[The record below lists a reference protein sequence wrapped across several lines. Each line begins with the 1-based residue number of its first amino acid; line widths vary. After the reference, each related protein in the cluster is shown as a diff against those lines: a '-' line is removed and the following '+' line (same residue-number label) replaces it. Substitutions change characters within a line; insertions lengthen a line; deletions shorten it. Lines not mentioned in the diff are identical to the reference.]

1 MEEKKILLKT
11 IEALNATISSLSST
25 NQRQAEQ
32 LRSLQERV
40 KELTA
45 QVTWLNRQLFGRKS
59 EKLAPFDPNQLDLF
73 SGQVPENALEIK
85 EAHDIAVESV
95 KETAEDRKRER
106 KNRKMI
112 EDLPVLER
120 VVIEP
125 EGIDPNLYK
134 KIGEEVTRVVEH
146 KPGQLYIKEIV
157 RPKYGLK
164 DNTALPPNGQK
175 SVEIA
180 AMPLLPIYKGIAGPT
195 LLAEILLQKYEYHL
209 PFYRQ
214 VQQLRH
220 LGFKASESTIDGWF
234 KPAVEL
240 LNPLYEVLK
249 SEIMKSDYL
258 QGDETT
264 VPVLDK
270 ASHKTNKEYLWM
282 VRAVVQ
288 RLVLFHYNNGSRSGT
303 VIEELTKGYKGYFQC
318 DGFEG
323 YESAF
328 KTRPDVL
335 LVNCMAHIRRHF
347 EQAQKENR
355 EPAEYALKEI
365 QFLYRI
371 EHDCD
376 ERGLTAEQRRDERT
390 KKARPIMEALK
401 LWMETEGIKYSPN
414 SLIGKAITY
423 AYTRWNNMM
432 RYLDDGRVRIDNNLA
447 ENAIRPITLGR
458 KNYLFCG
465 DHEAA
470 VSMSV
475 VCSLLAT
482 CKAHEV
488 NPRDYLNNVIA
499 RMPYMQKATND
510 EEKGMTIYGKG
521 CISNYR
527 NCSLS
532 YVWYSVLY
540 RMLTLIISLFCNFL
554 MLWFN

>member
-1 MEEKKILLKT
+1 MEEKDILLKT
-11 IEALNATISSLSST
+11 IETLNATISSLSAT
-25 NQRQAEQ
+25 NEEQAEQ
-32 LRSLQERV
+32 NRNLQKRIE
-40 KELTA
+40 ELTA
-45 QVTWLNRQLFGRKS
+45 QVAWLNRQLFGRKS
-59 EKLAPFDPNQLDLF
+59 EKLNPFDPNQLNLF
-73 SGQVPENALEIK
+73 SEQIPDNTSEIM
-85 EAHDIAVESV
+85 EARDKAVESV

-106 KNRKMI
+106 KNRKMM

-120 VVIEP
+120 IVIEP
-125 EGIDPNLYK
+125 EDIDLNLYK
-134 KIGEEVTRVVEH
+134 KIGEEITRVVEH

-164 DNTALPPNGQK
+164 DNTILPPAGKK

-180 AMPLLPIYKGIAGPT
+180 SLPLLPIYKGIAGPT

-240 LNPLYEVLK
+240 LKPLYGVLK

-270 ASHKTNKEYLWM
+270 TTHRTNKEYLWL
-282 VRAVVQ
+282 VRAVEQ

-303 VIEELTKGYKGYFQC
+303 VIENLTKGYKGYFQC

-335 LVNCMAHIRRHF
+335 VVNCMAHIRRYF
-347 EQAQKENR
+347 EQAQKENK
-355 EPAEYALKEI
+355 EMADHALKEI
-365 QFLYRI
+365 QLLYRI
-371 EHDCD
+371 EHGCD
-376 ERGLTAEQRRDERT
+376 EREFTVEQRKEERQ
-390 KKARPIMEALK
+390 KKSKPIMEALK
-401 LWMETEGIKYSPN
+401 LWMETEGIRYSP
-414 SLIGKAITY
+414 STQIGKAITY
-423 AYTRWNNMM
+423 AYTRWKNMM
-432 RYLDDGRVRIDNNLA
+432 RYLEDGRIRIDNNLA

-482 CKAHEV
+482 CKAHDV
-488 NPRDYLNNVIA
+488 NPREYLNDVIA
-499 RMPYMQKATND
+499 RMPYMQKATYD
-510 EEKGMTIYGKG
+510 ELLQLLPHKWKKK
-521 CISNYR
+521 
-527 NCSLS
+527 
-532 YVWYSVLY
+532 
-540 RMLTLIISLFCNFL
+540 
-554 MLWFN
+554 

>member
-1 MEEKKILLKT
+1 MEEKEILLKT
-11 IEALNATISSLSST
+11 IEALNASISSLSET
-25 NQRQAEQ
+25 NRKQAEQ
-32 LRSLQERV
+32 NESLQKRI

-45 QVTWLNRQLFGRKS
+45 QVAWLNRQLFGRKS

-73 SGQVPENALEIK
+73 SGQVPENATEIK
-85 EAHDIAVESV
+85 EAHDIAVESIKV
-95 KETAEDRKRER
+95 TPEDRKRER
-106 KNRKMI
+106 KNRKMM

-120 VVIEP
+120 TVIEP
-125 EGIDPNLYK
+125 EDIDLNLYK

-146 KPGQLYIKEIV
+146 KPGQLYIREIV

-164 DNTALPPNGQK
+164 DNTSLPPAGKK

-214 VQQLRH
+214 VQQFRH

-240 LNPLYEVLK
+240 LKPLYEVLK

-270 ASHKTNKEYLWM
+270 ASHKTNKEYLWL
-282 VRAVVQ
+282 VRAVEQ

-303 VIEELTKGYKGYFQC
+303 VIESLTKNFKGYFQC

-335 LVNCMAHIRRHF
+335 IVNCMAHIRRHF
-347 EQAQKENR
+347 EQAQKENK
-355 EPAEYALKEI
+355 EMAGHALKEI
-365 QFLYRI
+365 QLLYRI
-371 EHDCD
+371 DHGCD
-376 ERGLTAEQRRDERT
+376 EQGFTAEQRKQERQN
-390 KKARPIMEALK
+390 KSKPVMDALK
-401 LWMETEGIKYSPN
+401 LWMETEGIKYSP
-414 SLIGKAITY
+414 SSQIGKAITY

-432 RYLDDGRVRIDNNLA
+432 RYLEDGRIRIDNNLA
-447 ENAIRPITLGR
+447 ENAIRPVTLGR

-475 VCSLLAT
+475 ICSLLAT

-488 NPRDYLNNVIA
+488 NPREYLNDVIA
-499 RMPYMQKATND
+499 KMPYMQKATYD
-510 EEKGMTIYGKG
+510 ELLQLLPHKWGKQ
-521 CISNYR
+521 
-527 NCSLS
+527 
-532 YVWYSVLY
+532 
-540 RMLTLIISLFCNFL
+540 
-554 MLWFN
+554 

>member
-1 MEEKKILLKT
+1 MEEKETLLKT
-11 IEALNATISSLSST
+11 IEALNTTVSSLSAT
-25 NQRQAEQ
+25 NT
-32 LRSLQERV
+32 SLQKRID
-40 KELTA
+40 ELTA
-45 QVTWLNRQLFGRKS
+45 QVAWLNRQLFGRKS
-59 EKLAPFDPNQLDLF
+59 EKLPPFDPNQLDLF
-73 SGQVPENALEIK
+73 SGQVPENASEIK
-85 EAHDIAVESV
+85 EAHDIAVEAI

-106 KNRKMI
+106 KNRKMM

-125 EGIDPNLYK
+125 EGIDLNLYK

-164 DNTALPPNGQK
+164 DNTALPPNGKK

-180 AMPLLPIYKGIAGPT
+180 AMPLLPINKGIPGPT

-220 LGFKASESTIDGWF
+220 LGFKASESTVDGWF

-240 LNPLYEVLK
+240 LKPLYEVLK
-249 SEIMKSDYL
+249 SEIMKSGYL

-270 ASHKTNKEYLWM
+270 AFHKTNKEYLWM
-282 VRAVVQ
+282 VRAVVE

-335 LVNCMAHIRRHF
+335 IVNCMAHIRRHF
-347 EQAQKENR
+347 EQAREENKEM
-355 EPAEYALKEI
+355 AAYALKEI
-365 QFLYRI
+365 QLLYRV
-371 EHDCD
+371 EHECD
-376 ERGLTAEQRRDERT
+376 ERELTAEQRKETRL
-390 KKARPIMEALK
+390 KKSKPVMDNLK

-414 SLIGKAITY
+414 SLIGKAVTY
-423 AYTRWNNMM
+423 AYTRWDNMM
-432 RYLDDGRVRIDNNLA
+432 RYLMDGRIHIDNNLA

-465 DHEAA
+465 GHEAA

-488 NPRDYLNNVIA
+488 NPRDYLNDVIA
-499 RMPYMQKATND
+499 RMPYMQKASYD
-510 EEKGMTIYGKG
+510 ELLQLLPHRWKKE
-521 CISNYR
+521 
-527 NCSLS
+527 
-532 YVWYSVLY
+532 
-540 RMLTLIISLFCNFL
+540 
-554 MLWFN
+554 